1 MTISLPPVDRSSLIA
16 TRRDIH
22 QHPELGFEET
32 RTAALVA
39 ERLRKLDYHV
49 TPGVGKTGV
58 VALKRNG
65 GRCVLL
71 RADMDALPV
80 EEANAVPYRSK
91 HPGKMHACG
100 HDGHVAI
107 GLEVARRLAPLGLAG
122 SVKFAFQPAEEASNG
137 AQAMIGDG
145 VLDAP
150 KVDGAF
156 GIHLWN
162 DLPVGTIGIMPG
174 PVMASVDQFEI
185 EILGRGGHAAAPHQ
199 TIDPV
204 LVAAHVVTG
213 LQSLISRRRDP
224 LAPAVISVTEVHAGR
239 AFNVI
244 PARADLRGTVR
255 TFGGSFW
262 DEAPRLVAET
272 AQGIAAAFGAEA
284 KVNYRRLSA
293 PLINDEGM
301 SALMRDVAAEL
312 VGASNVRHGVRTMGG
327 EDMAFFLERV
337 PGCFAFVGLAPRPGG
352 STAWPTNSATSR
364 RRISSPPRTSRCTG
378 CRGATPRSAG
388 RAKPRNRSCST
399 SARCGATGATSWTA
413 SRTKIPRSPRS

>member
-1 MTISLPPVDRSSLIA
+1 MSALPPVDRASLVA

-32 RTAALVA
+32 RTASLVA
-39 ERLRKLDYHV
+39 DRLRALDYHV

-58 VALKRNG
+58 VALKKKAE

-80 EEANAVPYRSK
+80 DEANAVPYRSR

-107 GLEVARRLAPLGLAG
+107 GLEVARRLAPLDLGGGGGGGAI
-122 SVKFAFQPAEEASNG
+122 KFAFQPAEEASNG

-145 VLDAP
+145 VLDEPTVHA
-150 KVDGAF
+150 AF

-162 DLPVGTIGIMPG
+162 DLPVGTIGIMAG

-204 LVAAHVVTG
+204 LCAAHVITG
-213 LQSLISRRRDP
+213 LQSLVSRRRDP
-224 LAPAVISVTEVHAGR
+224 MDEGVLSVTEMHAGR

-255 TFGGSFW
+255 TFGGRFW
-262 DEAPRLVAET
+262 EEAPRLVAET
-272 AQGIAAAFGAEA
+272 AQGIAGAFGAQA
-284 KVNYRRLSA
+284 IVHYHRLSS
-293 PLINDEGM
+293 PLINDEQL
-301 SALMRDVAAEL
+301 SALMRDVAATV
-312 VGASNVRHGVRTMGG
+312 VGADNVRSGVRTMGG

-337 PGCFAFVGLAPRPGG
+337 PGCFAFVGSAPQSGIP
-352 STAWPTNSATSR
+352 SPHHSPTFDIDEESLVVAAELLTQTAVKYLNV
-364 RRISSPPRTSRCTG
+364 
-378 CRGATPRSAG
+378 
-388 RAKPRNRSCST
+388 
-399 SARCGATGATSWTA
+399 
-413 SRTKIPRSPRS
+413 

>member
-1 MTISLPPVDRSSLIA
+1 MTALTPVDRASLIA

-49 TPGVGKTGV
+49 TTGVGKTGV
-58 VALKRNG
+58 VGLKKKD

-80 EEANAVPYRSK
+80 DEANAVPYRSK
-91 HPGKMHACG
+91 APGKMHACG

-107 GLEVARRLAPLGLAG
+107 GLEVARRLAPLELGG

-145 VLDAP
+145 VLEEPRVDA
-150 KVDGAF
+150 AF

-162 DLPVGTIGIMPG
+162 DLPVGTVGVMAG

-185 EILGRGGHAAAPHQ
+185 AILGRGGHAAAPHQ

-204 LVAAHVVTG
+204 LAAAHVITA
-213 LQSLISRRRDP
+213 LQSLVSRRRDP
-224 LAPAVISVTEVHAGR
+224 LSEAVVSVTEVHAGR

-244 PARADLRGTVR
+244 PDRADLRGTVR
-255 TFGGSFW
+255 TFGGHFFE
-262 DEAPRLVAET
+262 DAPRLVEDT
-272 AQGIAAAFGAEA
+272 AQGVASAFGAHVN
-284 KVNYRRLSA
+284 VNYRRLSA
-293 PLINDEGM
+293 PLINNEEL
-301 SALMRDVAAEL
+301 SRLMRDVAADL
-312 VGASNVRHGVRTMGG
+312 IGADNVRQGVRTMGG
-327 EDMAFFLERV
+327 EDMAFFLEKV
-337 PGCFAFVGLAPRPGG
+337 PGCFAFVGSAPR
-352 STAWPTNSATSR
+352 
-364 RRISSPPRTSRCTG
+364 TG
-378 CRGATPRSAG
+378 G
-388 RAKPRNRSCST
+388 RASPHHSPTFDIDEESLVIAAELLT
-399 SARCGATGATSWTA
+399 QTA
-413 SRTKIPRSPRS
+413 IRYLS

>member
-1 MTISLPPVDRSSLIA
+1 MSALSPVDRAGLVA

-32 RTAALVA
+32 RTSTLIAD
-39 ERLRKLDYHV
+39 RLRALNYQV
-49 TPGVGKTGV
+49 TPGVGRTGV
-58 VALKRNG
+58 VALKPKA

-80 EEANAVPYRSK
+80 EEVNAVPYRSR
-91 HPGKMHACG
+91 HAGKMHACG

-107 GLEVARRLAPLGLAG
+107 GLEVARRLAPLELAG
-122 SVKFAFQPAEEASNG
+122 AVKFAFQPAEEASNG

-145 VLDAP
+145 VLDSPTVHA
-150 KVDGAF
+150 AF

-204 LVAAHVVTG
+204 LIAAHVITG
-213 LQSLISRRRDP
+213 LQSLVSRRRDP
-224 LAPAVISVTEVHAGR
+224 MDEVVVSVTEVHAGR

-255 TFGGSFW
+255 TFGGRFW
-262 DEAPRLVAET
+262 EEAPAHVAET
-272 AQGIAAAFGAEA
+272 AQGIAGAFGAHA
-284 KVNYRRLSA
+284 IVHYHRLSS
-293 PLINDEGM
+293 PLVNDEQL
-301 SALMRDVAAEL
+301 SALMRDVAAGV
-312 VGASNVRHGVRTMGG
+312 VGAGNVRSGVRTMGG

-337 PGCFAFVGLAPRPGG
+337 PGCFAFVGSAPKSGMAAPHH
-352 STAWPTNSATSR
+352 SPTFDIDEDSLVVAAELLTQTAVKYLNV
-364 RRISSPPRTSRCTG
+364 
-378 CRGATPRSAG
+378 
-388 RAKPRNRSCST
+388 
-399 SARCGATGATSWTA
+399 
-413 SRTKIPRSPRS
+413 

>member
-1 MTISLPPVDRSSLIA
+1 MKGPPPLAPVDRASLVA

-58 VALKRNG
+58 VGLKKKD

-91 HPGKMHACG
+91 APGKMHACG

-107 GLEVARRLAPLGLAG
+107 GLEVARRLAPLELGG

-145 VLDAP
+145 VLEAP
-150 KVDGAF
+150 RVNAAF

-162 DLPVGTIGIMPG
+162 DLPVGTVGVMAG

-185 EILGRGGHAAAPHQ
+185 AILGRGGHAAAPHQ

-204 LVAAHVVTG
+204 LAAAHVITA
-213 LQSLISRRRDP
+213 LQSLVSRRRDP
-224 LAPAVISVTEVHAGR
+224 LSEAVVSVTEVHAGR

-244 PARADLRGTVR
+244 PDRADLRGTVR
-255 TFGGSFW
+255 TFGGHFFE
-262 DEAPRLVAET
+262 DAPRLVEDT
-272 AQGIAAAFGAEA
+272 AQGVASAFGAHVN
-284 KVNYRRLSA
+284 VNYRRLSA
-293 PLINDEGM
+293 PLINNEEL
-301 SALMRDVAAEL
+301 SRLMRDVAADL
-312 VGASNVRHGVRTMGG
+312 IGADNVRQGVRTMGG
-327 EDMAFFLERV
+327 EDMAFFLEKV
-337 PGCFAFVGLAPRPGG
+337 PGCFAFVGSAPR
-352 STAWPTNSATSR
+352 
-364 RRISSPPRTSRCTG
+364 TG
-378 CRGATPRSAG
+378 G
-388 RAKPRNRSCST
+388 RASPHHSPTFDIDEESLVIAAELLT
-399 SARCGATGATSWTA
+399 QTA
-413 SRTKIPRSPRS
+413 IRYLS